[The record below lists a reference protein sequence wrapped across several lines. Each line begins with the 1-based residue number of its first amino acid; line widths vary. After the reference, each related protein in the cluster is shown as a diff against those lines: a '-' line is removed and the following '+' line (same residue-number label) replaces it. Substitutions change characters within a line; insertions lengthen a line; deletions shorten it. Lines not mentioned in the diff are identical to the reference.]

1 MTKQLNEVDKTR
13 SADESSDKNYNY
25 FKQNEF
31 PRPLVL
37 PIGEKAETKVSK
49 DKSFETESNWLN
61 SYTRDSLAL
70 GRKTV
75 PGIVSHHDSR
85 CKHSND
91 TWEVENLTSAIG

>member
-1 MTKQLNEVDKTR
+1 MLKHSGVDLESKTKSNSSSDHPRIRNEADLTECYVFLMTKQLNEVDKTR

-49 DKSFETESNWLN
+49 DKSFETESN
-61 SYTRDSLAL
+61 
-70 GRKTV
+70 
-75 PGIVSHHDSR
+75 
-85 CKHSND
+85 
-91 TWEVENLTSAIG
+91 